1 MKPKATNNTDTM
13 TAEEFRR
20 MIRTGMTAEEFRRKM
35 RTPEHGRLRRPSL
48 RRTAKSAMP

>member
-20 MIRTGMTAEEFRRKM
+20 MIRTGMTAEEFRRKCA
-35 RTPEHGRLRRPSL
+35 PEHGRLRRPSL